1 MAVCVWRP
9 SVSCV
14 VSYPVKTVL
23 TALPVNQCGAVAGS
37 SIKPFQPLV
46 CTCRAIAQM
55 KPASSRATATTALV
69 FITRRATRS
78 LNFAFSRS
86 CAFQAISVTAL
97 GSWSWRAAMIG
108 LSLGLCW

>member
-1 MAVCVWRP
+1 MPRQPEACTSRPMAHTN
-9 SVSCV
+9 
-14 VSYPVKTVL
+14 PV
-23 TALPVNQCGAVAGS
+23 
-37 SIKPFQPLV
+37 
-46 CTCRAIAQM
+46 
-55 KPASSRATATTALV
+55 SSRATATTALV
-69 FITRRATRS
+69 FITRRATRR